1 MPAPN
6 RPPQADVRFGLTIL
20 PERPWAQAERQWR
33 AAEDLGFD
41 HAWTYDHLVW
51 AGLPDSPWYGTMPT
65 LTAAAIVTSRIGLGT
80 FVASPNFRHPATLY
94 REAQSLDDISGGR
107 FLLGLG
113 KGGDLDAR
121 ILGQPALTTKDR
133 VDRFQEFTR
142 LYLALRNDETGRVTS
157 EGRWFE
163 THGMGTLPRLARVPV
178 LAAADGPRSV
188 RFAAQAADGWV
199 TTGSRSETLDAW
211 FDGLERL
218 THTLEKALA
227 AADRDPAAYPRYLN
241 LDSSPV
247 FSLGSAEGFE
257 ELVTRAAALGFTD
270 VVSHWPRPTAPYRGD
285 EAMLETIASEVMPR
299 LRG

>member
-1 MPAPN
+1 M
-6 RPPQADVRFGLTIL
+6 RFGLTIL

-33 AAEDLGFD
+33 AAEELGFD

-51 AGLPDSPWYGTMPT
+51 LGLPDSPWYGTMPT
-65 LTAAAIVTSRIGLGT
+65 LTAAAVVTSRIRLGT

-94 REAQSLDDISGGR
+94 REAQSLDDVSGGR

-121 ILGQPALTTKDR
+121 ILGQPPLTTKDR

-142 LYLALRNDETGRVTS
+142 LYLMLRDDETGRVTS

-163 THGMGTLPRLARVPV
+163 THDMGTLPHPARVPV

-188 RFAAQAADGWV
+188 RFAAQVADGWV
-199 TTGSRSETLDAW
+199 TTGSRCETLDAW
-211 FDGLERL
+211 FDALTASPTRSRRRSWPPAATPPHTRGIQPRLLAGLL
-218 THTLEKALA
+218 TGQSRGFRGPGDEGSGSRVHRRRVALA
-227 AADRDPAAYPRYLN
+227 AGT
-241 LDSSPV
+241 SP
-247 FSLGSAEGFE
+247 
-257 ELVTRAAALGFTD
+257 
-270 VVSHWPRPTAPYRGD
+270 YQGD
-285 EAMLETIASEVMPR
+285 EAMLETIASEVVPR